1 MNKLIKLR
9 NILIYIDIIL
19 VLIAFVL
26 VCKHIIKLEDENK
39 ELKEELNKIKIDIK
53 IKYEDI
59 LSIIE
64 K

>member
-1 MNKLIKLR
+1 MNKLR

-19 VLIAFVL
+19 MLITFVL
-26 VCKHIIKLEDENK
+26 VCNHIIKIENENK
-39 ELKEELNKIKIDIK
+39 EIKEELNKIKIDIK

>member
-1 MNKLIKLR
+1 MRKLR
-9 NILIYIDIIL
+9 NILIYINIFLFLTIN
-19 VLIAFVL
+19 VLFCI
-26 VCKHIIKLEDENK
+26 HIIKIENENK
-39 ELKEELNKIKIDIK
+39 EIKEELNKIKLDIK

>member
-1 MNKLIKLR
+1 MIKLIKLR

-19 VLIAFVL
+19 ILIVNVLF
-26 VCKHIIKLEDENK
+26 CRHIIKIENENK
-39 ELKEELNKIKIDIK
+39 EIKEELNKIKIDIK

>member
-1 MNKLIKLR
+1 MKKLR
-9 NILIYIDIIL
+9 NILIYINIFLFLTIN
-19 VLIAFVL
+19 VLFCI
-26 VCKHIIKLEDENK
+26 HIIKIENENK
-39 ELKEELNKIKIDIK
+39 EIREEIKQIKIDNK